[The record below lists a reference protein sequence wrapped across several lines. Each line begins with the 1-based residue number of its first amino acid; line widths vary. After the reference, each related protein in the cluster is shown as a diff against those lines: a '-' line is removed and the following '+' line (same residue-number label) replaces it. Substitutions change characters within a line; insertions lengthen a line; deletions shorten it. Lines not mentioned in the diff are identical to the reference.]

1 MQEFKDIEKAKSLLI
16 KRAKTKGIYE
26 NFGQR
31 EVIKLKD
38 KYGNTPQINAFFEW
52 CINYTVY

>member
-1 MQEFKDIEKAKSLLI
+1 MQELKDIEKAKSLLI

-31 EVIKLKD
+31 EVISLKD
-38 KYGNTPQINAFFEW
+38 KYGNTPRISAFFEW
-52 CINYTVY
+52 CINYTL